1 MKTIEEVAKEFEKE
15 NGEKIWF
22 SNDHQQ
28 GTALCIESF
37 KAGVEFAQRWISV
50 EEELPETNE
59 FEESRICLI
68 KNRYAIDIGR
78 YYSNKKRW
86 FLSSSNFKVTH
97 WRYVE
102 LHNIINS
109 FEETDV
115 GWQKTLK
122 TAHAEND

>member
-1 MKTIEEVAKEFEKE
+1 MKTIKEGLDEAYKKAGQNAYFE
-15 NGEKIWF
+15 NGF
-22 SNDHQQ
+22 N
-28 GTALCIESF
+28 
-37 KAGVEFAQRWISV
+37 AGIEFAQRWIPV

-86 FLSSSNFKVTH
+86 FLSSSNFEVTH

-102 LHNIINS
+102 L
-109 FEETDV
+109 T
-115 GWQKTLK
+115 
-122 TAHAEND
+122 

>member
-1 MKTIEEVAKEFEKE
+1 MKTIEEAATDFSKDIRE
-15 NGEKIWF
+15 NSLTGNNAGKQQYQVGRKIGF
-22 SNDHQQ
+22 N
-28 GTALCIESF
+28 
-37 KAGVEFAQRWISV
+37 AGVEFAQRWIPV

-86 FLSSSNFKVTH
+86 FLSSSNFEVTH

-102 LHNIINS
+102 L
-109 FEETDV
+109 T
-115 GWQKTLK
+115 
-122 TAHAEND
+122 

>member
-1 MKTIEEVAKEFEKE
+1 MKTINEAASDYAEETKDTT
-15 NGEKIWF
+15 NGMF
-22 SNDHQQ
+22 YADSQD
-28 GTALCIESF
+28 AF